1 MENQEIR
8 IQENIQMI
16 SNQLRLKI
24 SNRGEIDLQG
34 EIKSDD
40 LQNILDA
47 AHLKNQI
54 YLNHQQYLDRE
65 NNLMVLYIG
74 LIFTILI
81 GLISYCLM
89 NQIPK
94 NQIQQSLGATHY
106 DG

>member
-1 MENQEIR
+1 
-8 IQENIQMI
+8 MI

-54 YLNHQQYLDRE
+54 YLDHQKYLDRE
-65 NNLMVLYIG
+65 NNLMILYIG
-74 LIFTILI
+74 LIFSTLV
-81 GLISYCLM
+81 GLICFCAL
-89 NQIPK
+89 NQSPTY
-94 NQIQQSLGATHY
+94 QQSLGAIHY